1 MVREL
6 SIDFS
11 ILGPFIRPFWGLK
24 GLINGVKSG
33 KITNFTEIR
42 RLKVHKPQ
50 IKPIRW
56 FDIVIQVLSI
66 TSWSIFNISTLDWAH
81 KVPILVQK
89 MTNIWG
95 FSLKMAA
102 QAPME
107 P

>member
-24 GLINGVKSG
+24 GLIIGVKSG
-33 KITNFTEIR
+33 KITNFTEIW

-56 FDIVIQVLSI
+56 FDIVQQVLQI
-66 TSWSIFNISTLDWAH
+66 TSQSIFNITMVDWAY

-89 MTNIWG
+89 
-95 FSLKMAA
+95 
-102 QAPME
+102 
-107 P
+107 